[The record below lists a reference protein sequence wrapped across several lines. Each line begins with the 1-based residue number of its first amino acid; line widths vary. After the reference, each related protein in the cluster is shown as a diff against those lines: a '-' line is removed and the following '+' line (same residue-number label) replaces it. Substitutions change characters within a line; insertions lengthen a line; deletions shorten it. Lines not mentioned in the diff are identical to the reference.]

1 MFITI
6 SDILTLRDTK
16 NNRERSFV
24 SFVIYRGDVEQKKAS
39 QLFVTFLGGWN
50 ENKKNKEAYGKL
62 SRIGGNIDQK

>member
-39 QLFVTFLGGWN
+39 QLFVTFLGGW
-50 ENKKNKEAYGKL
+50 KKEYVL
-62 SRIGGNIDQK
+62 LDFLQIHRSRLIKD